1 MCSKNRLCVILCLIF
16 FVTVISLQTLPSLI
30 DNYRPKLINIS
41 PEEIAQAAA
50 SWRKKYIL
58 KNSDSIGIQKCQVFT
73 DPKMALIAPQLARR
87 QLPGIIF
94 IVNSASGN
102 FEQRSRVRFMF
113 DLLAELLDSEQ
124 GLNTVFSAVFVVGS
138 TKDVAVATRL
148 IEEAETNQDILMC
161 HIEDSYQ
168 TLTLKTFFSAQVV
181 TFDR

>member
-1 MCSKNRLCVILCLIF
+1 MCNWNRLCVILCLIF
-16 FVTVISLQTLPSLI
+16 FVTVISLQILPLI
-30 DNYRPKLINIS
+30 NNYRSKLINIS
-41 PEEIAQAAA
+41 PEEIAQAAT

-102 FEQRSRVRFMF
+102 FEQRSRMRFMF

-138 TKDVAVATRL
+138 TKDVAIATRL